1 MTRILKTAGFSV
13 VALLVLLAACSKK
26 KTTQPESAKYKW
38 TVLGYFD
45 GNNYRDQTRDGF
57 SYVIKDVQEL
67 EETGST
73 DQVQVVVMVGSIKTD
88 GNSKYY
94 HIEKHES
101 EAQDTISSPV
111 LQDLGK
117 KDMSDYTTLRDFI
130 GYAVQNYPAERYMLI
145 IGDHGNGWR
154 GTCSDS
160 LNGGGSWMSL
170 PDLSSALLGYQFDII
185 WLYSPTM
192 ATAEVAHQVRERSDY
207 LVASQFE
214 IYPDNITGSSHW
226 LGDLVANPDLST
238 RLFALDVVDGVQ
250 AAVDSISP
258 NKVFHVALIQLSKMN
273 QLADDLSALAQD
285 LVDSTGSRWTEV
297 WDAWEPAQGVKFTYA
312 EYVDLREF
320 ARQMQTRPS
329 LSSVI
334 KNDAAA
340 VEASVDDAVLAQLQY
355 PTFQGT
361 TGGLSI
367 SLPWSRDDFDSLDY
381 AALDLGV
388 TDWPALM
395 SAFTKSF
402 SENYA
407 GILDVRSN
415 VQGARIFVDGI
426 DTGFDTNALV
436 EVLPGNHEVHLEKA
450 GYCHSG
456 QDPQGATV
464 SARQTVVVRINL
476 VPCR

>member
-1 MTRILKTAGFSV
+1 MTRILKTAGFSAI
-13 VALLVLLAACSKK
+13 ALLVLLTACSKK
-26 KTTQPESAKYKW
+26 KTTQPEPAKYKW

-45 GNNYRDQTRDGF
+45 GNNYRDQAHDGF

-73 DQVQVVVMVGSIKTD
+73 DQVQVVVMVGSIKT
-88 GNSKYY
+88 GGSCKYY
-94 HIEKHES
+94 HIEKHQS
-101 EAQDTISSPV
+101 EAQDSISSPV

-117 KDMSDYTTLRDFI
+117 KDMSDYMTLRDFI

-160 LNGGGSWMSL
+160 INGGGSWMSL

-192 ATAEVAHQVRERSDY
+192 ATAEVAHQIRDRSDY

-226 LGDLVANPDLST
+226 LSDLVANPDLSP

-273 QLADDLSALAQD
+273 QLAEDLSTLARD
-285 LVDSTGSRWTEV
+285 LVDSTGSHWTEV
-297 WDAWEPAQGVKFTYA
+297 WDAWELAQGDKFTYP

-320 ARQMQTRPS
+320 ARQIQTRPS

-340 VEASVDDAVLAQLQY
+340 VEPAVDDAVLEQLQY
-355 PTFQGT
+355 PLYQGT

-367 SLPWSRDDFDSLDY
+367 CLPWSRSDSDSLDY
-381 AALDLGV
+381 AALSLGA
-388 TDWPALM
+388 TEWPGFM
-395 SAFTKSF
+395 SAFTQSF
-402 SENYA
+402 SANYA

-426 DTGFDTNALV
+426 DTGQNTNALV
-436 EVLPGNHEVHLEKA
+436 EVLPGNRSVHLEKA
-450 GYCHSG
+450 GYCQSG
-456 QDPQGATV
+456 GDPRWATV
-464 SARQTVVVRINL
+464 SARQTVVVSITL